1 MHLVRIVGLCFISLI
16 AHAMVVAAEPWDAD
30 GVLDIC
36 LAAALQERPGIVTGW
51 RQVGGGEQP
60 PYEVSILN
68 RDGKIGQATCEPA
81 NPVNF
86 QFKEKSG
93 IYRYAMYE
101 RATLPEANAR
111 VSAPDIFA
119 GPVRFMAM
127 ELSAGFTGKPYY
139 TYQLFLPSNH
149 KAVVEIDATVGRL
162 IKAAI
167 K

>member
-1 MHLVRIVGLCFISLI
+1 MRVVRIVGLCFISLV
-16 AHAMVVAAEPWDAD
+16 AHAAVVVAEPWDPD
-30 GVLDIC
+30 GVLDVC

-86 QFKEKSG
+86 QFKEKGG

-101 RATLPEANAR
+101 RATLPEAKAR

-139 TYQLFLPSNH
+139 TYLLFLPSNH
-149 KAVVEIDATVGRL
+149 KAAVEIDATVGRL
-162 IKAAI
+162 IKAEV